1 MVYMFVFVLALY
13 VIAILCFF
21 DCVRINDDDN
31 GDDDDDD
38 DMCSQNLTGTYL
50 VRPCLEVNPQDKA

>member
-31 GDDDDDD
+31 GDDD
-38 DMCSQNLTGTYL
+38 MCSQNLTGTYL